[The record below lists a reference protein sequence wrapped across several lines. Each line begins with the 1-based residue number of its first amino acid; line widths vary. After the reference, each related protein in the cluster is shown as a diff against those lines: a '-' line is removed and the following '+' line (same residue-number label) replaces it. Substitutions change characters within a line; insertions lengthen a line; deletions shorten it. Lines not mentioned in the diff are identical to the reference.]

1 MKRWQQ
7 RIPAR
12 DWGRWWLAYAAHG
25 GTGALAM
32 LLILSG
38 QPVAGCLVTLA
49 VLTRQ
54 TVEFLRRN
62 DTPARDIGDHI
73 TGMVLGAAGYVAW
86 GIAFSL

>member
-1 MKRWQQ
+1 M
-7 RIPAR
+7 
-12 DWGRWWLAYAAHG
+12 
-25 GTGALAM
+25 LAM

-38 QPVAGCLVTLA
+38 QPVAGCLITLS

-73 TGMVLGAAGYVAW
+73 AGMVLGVAGYFTW
-86 GIAFSL
+86 SIAFSL